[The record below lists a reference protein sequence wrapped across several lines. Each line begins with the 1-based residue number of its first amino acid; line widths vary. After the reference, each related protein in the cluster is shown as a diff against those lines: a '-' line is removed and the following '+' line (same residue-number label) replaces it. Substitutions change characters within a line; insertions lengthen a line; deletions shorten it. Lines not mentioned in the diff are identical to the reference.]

1 MCDEIYKVGFVLFF
15 MVGENRINQNQF
27 FDLISSGELGWQ
39 GIIYDLIKTEQ
50 LDPWDIDLG
59 VLADKYVDVIQQL
72 EEADFFVS
80 SKILLACS
88 LLLRLKSE
96 ILINSY
102 IQDLN
107 DALYGRKDDKRT
119 ELEKIF
125 INEDEL
131 PTLVPRTPMA
141 RHKKVTLKE
150 LISALDKA
158 IETENRR
165 IKKEIKGRQAEKSAL
180 VVMPKNNFV
189 PLKVRIKN
197 IFGVVDHHISGLNKS
212 HVSFHEIAPSK
223 EEKLASFVPMLHLSN
238 NGKIFLRQLA
248 HFGDIHLALNI
259 HEDEL
264 RELEEELG
272 LLEES
277 EREEFEEALLEQEA
291 LGEEI

>member
-1 MCDEIYKVGFVLFF
+1 MER
-15 MVGENRINQNQF
+15 GERINQNQF
-27 FDLISSGELGWQ
+27 FDLISGEELGWQ

-50 LDPWDIDLG
+50 LNPWDIDLG
-59 VLADKYVDVIQQL
+59 VLADKYVEIIQQL
-72 EEADFFVS
+72 EDADFFIS

-107 DALYGRKDDKRT
+107 DALYGRKDDRRT
-119 ELEKIF
+119 EIEKIL
-125 INEDEL
+125 IDEDEL

-150 LISALDKA
+150 LINALDKA

-180 VVMPKNNFV
+180 VVMPNDNFI
-189 PLKVRIKN
+189 PLKVRVKN
-197 IFGVVDHHISGLNKS
+197 IFEIVHHHINNTEDDHIK
-212 HVSFHEIAPSK
+212 FHHLAPSK

-238 NGKIFLRQLA
+238 NGQIFLRQLA
-248 HFGDIHLALNI
+248 HFDDIHLTLKI
-259 HEDEL
+259 HEDEIK
-264 RELEEELG
+264 ELEKELG
-272 LLEES
+272 ILDPED
-277 EREEFEEALLEQEA
+277 REIFEKAINEDELK
-291 LGEEI
+291 